1 MSNIETMRKLVSV
14 TEYLEVINS
23 QLFVSQNYE
32 KKKKVTN
39 LHDLNT
45 ELREKKSQNYL
56 KAYKVSVAKNERD

>member
-45 ELREKKSQNYL
+45 ELREKKSQNMD
-56 KAYKVSVAKNERD
+56 AGT

>member
-32 KKKKVTN
+32 KKK
-39 LHDLNT
+39 
-45 ELREKKSQNYL
+45 S
-56 KAYKVSVAKNERD
+56 YKFA

>member
-32 KKKKVTN
+32 KKKK
-39 LHDLNT
+39 L
-45 ELREKKSQNYL
+45 QICMI
-56 KAYKVSVAKNERD
+56 